1 MTCVIDISL
10 LQFGQLSIVG
20 TTEHARLVLMTLP
33 FARQNVAASKR
44 LTLDRVPV
52 SLKSK
57 SWNWL
62 GRFGLDHQYYCA
74 PIIHKSRA
82 EKKQVTTL
90 VGCLATQQLPS
101 NNHFVICGPKLA
113 TGETKSSQSRTLSS
127 VSVGLEATGYSV
139 TNTYRLGVG
148 QCQSEILS
156 LKKAVWRLWLVS
168 KSRTKS
174 FAADCEQLLSW
185 AASVARLPSSP
196 SHARTVLSRT
206 ICGRTDHAAIGPP
219 RCSDCKK
226 Q

>member
-62 GRFGLDHQYYCA
+62 GRFATAARSPILLCA
-74 PIIHKSRA
+74 NYPKESSR
-82 EKKQVTTL
+82 KKQVTTL

-101 NNHFVICGPKLA
+101 DNHFVICGPKLA
-113 TGETKSSQSRTLSS
+113 LVLLTEARPMQAGTRAGTPPRFPTGSAQPR
-127 VSVGLEATGYSV
+127 
-139 TNTYRLGVG
+139 R
-148 QCQSEILS
+148 
-156 LKKAVWRLWLVS
+156 
-168 KSRTKS
+168 
-174 FAADCEQLLSW
+174 
-185 AASVARLPSSP
+185 ARLHLRLRRALLRAFGGS
-196 SHARTVLSRT
+196 ACL
-206 ICGRTDHAAIGPP
+206 AL
-219 RCSDCKK
+219 
-226 Q
+226 

>member
-74 PIIHKSRA
+74 PIIHRSRA

-101 NNHFVICGPKLA
+101 DNHFVICGPKLA
-113 TGETKSSQSRTLSS
+113 LVLLTEARPHASRHPRGDTSSISDRFCATAPRLATSSATARTASSFRRKRLSCLIKGGSSRMSRAHD
-127 VSVGLEATGYSV
+127 VPMI
-139 TNTYRLGVG
+139 RLGTAF
-148 QCQSEILS
+148 CL
-156 LKKAVWRLWLVS
+156 A
-168 KSRTKS
+168 
-174 FAADCEQLLSW
+174 
-185 AASVARLPSSP
+185 P
-196 SHARTVLSRT
+196 
-206 ICGRTDHAAIGPP
+206 
-219 RCSDCKK
+219 
-226 Q
+226 